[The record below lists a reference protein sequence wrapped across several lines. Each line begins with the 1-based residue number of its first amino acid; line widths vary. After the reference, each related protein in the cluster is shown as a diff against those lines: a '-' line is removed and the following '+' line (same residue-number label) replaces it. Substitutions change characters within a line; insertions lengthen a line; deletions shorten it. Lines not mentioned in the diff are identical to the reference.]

1 MLDYNNTTNATD
13 NDDNTAA
20 QTSYYGTAGA
30 DAGNVRYDAF
40 AVGQVS
46 AERGLADIE
55 TIKPRSRD
63 QYIALFK
70 KTEERTARATLQMCR
85 VVYEAQQSLQEH
97 EFADFCDAVGYKDTS
112 SVIRKFC
119 AIGKLQPRLVNHAAF
134 MPHEWTKIYTLT
146 QIPAQLFESYVDSGT
161 DFRGLTGKQLKQL
174 VDATKPETKQ
184 LSTLLPRDK
193 DSKNFVFAKLL
204 FDKTFVDA
212 YDWRAVKKAL
222 AEVESRLPIKVQFV
236 AAAEEAY
243 QNTVAHRY
251 TQAKQNARKAEFK
264 PALWD
269 YGTEAAQDN
278 LKADPA
284 DTQTIESS
292 ANTTQAI
299 E

>member
-1 MLDYNNTTNATD
+1 MLDHQNTTIATTA
-13 NDDNTAA
+13 NDDTAA

-30 DAGNVRYDAF
+30 DAGNVRYDPF
-40 AVGQVS
+40 AAGQLS
-46 AERGLADIE
+46 AEHGLADID

-63 QYIALFK
+63 QYVALFK
-70 KTEERTARATLQMCR
+70 KTEERTAKSTLQMCR

-97 EFADFCDAVGYKDTS
+97 EFADFCTAVGYKDTS

-146 QIPAQLFESYVDSGT
+146 QIPAQLFESYVAEGT
-161 DFRGLTGKQLKQL
+161 DFRGLTGKQLKDL
-174 VDATKPETKQ
+174 VDATRPETKQ

-193 DSKNFVFAKLL
+193 DSNNFVFAKLT

-236 AAAEEAY
+236 AAAEKAY
-243 QNTVAHRY
+243 QQTVAHRY
-251 TQAKQNARKAEFK
+251 TQAKQNARKTEFK

-269 YGTEAAQDN
+269 FGIEAAQDN
-278 LKADPA
+278 LKDDPA
-284 DTQTIESS
+284 DANTIDSS
-292 ANTTQAI
+292 ASTTKAI

>member
-1 MLDYNNTTNATD
+1 MLDYENTTNTTATD
-13 NDDNTAA
+13 NDAAA

-30 DAGNVRYDAF
+30 DAGHVRYDAF
-40 AVGQVS
+40 AAGQLS
-46 AERGLADIE
+46 AEHGLADIE

-63 QYIALFK
+63 QYVALFK

-97 EFADFCDAVGYKDTS
+97 EFADFCGAVGYKDTS

-119 AIGKLQPRLVNHAAF
+119 AIGKLQPRLVEHAAF

-146 QIPAQLFESYVDSGT
+146 QIPVQLFESYVAEGK

-174 VDATKPETKQ
+174 VDATQPATKQ

-222 AEVESRLPIKVQFV
+222 AEVESRLPVKVQFV
-236 AAAEEAY
+236 TAAEQAY
-243 QNTVAHRY
+243 QKTVAHRY
-251 TQAKQNARKAEFK
+251 TQAKQNARDVEFK

-278 LKADPA
+278 LKSDAVDA
-284 DTQTIESS
+284 KTIEGS
-292 ANTTQAI
+292 ANDTKAI